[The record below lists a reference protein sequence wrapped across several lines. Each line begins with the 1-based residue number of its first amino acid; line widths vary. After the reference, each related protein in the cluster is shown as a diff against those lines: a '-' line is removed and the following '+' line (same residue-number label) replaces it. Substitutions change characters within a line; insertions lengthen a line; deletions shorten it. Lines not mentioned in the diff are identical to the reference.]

1 MSRRLLTAA
10 MLCAIVTTSAACSGS
25 SGTHTQ
31 SNSRTSPSAPTTTDT
46 PTSTPPTSG
55 RTSPP
60 SSSSKPSKPTN
71 VSVPTPTVAP
81 AAQGAV
87 NAYIGLYNLTSNLG
101 LDPAHADTS
110 KIAPYVTAATLPQWR
125 GIFTTMAQHG
135 LAYRGI
141 PDNPHVKVVSASGQ
155 SAVLS
160 SCPTPNA
167 HDPYIQYVVATGKP
181 VQTTTDAHLHPK
193 AITVLHASGRWRVA
207 SVIPDEGRTC
217 KP

>member
-10 MLCAIVTTSAACSGS
+10 MLCAVVTTSAACSGS
-25 SGTHTQ
+25 SGTHAQ
-31 SNSRTSPSAPTTTDT
+31 SPASPSTPTTTDT
-46 PTSTPPTSG
+46 PTSASPTSG

-101 LDPAHADTS
+101 LDPSHADTS

-125 GIFTTMAQHG
+125 RIFTTMARQG
-135 LAYRGI
+135 LAYRGV

-167 HDPYIQYVVATGKP
+167 YDPYIQYVAATGKP

-193 AITVLHASGRWRVA
+193 AITVLHTSGRWRVA

>member
-1 MSRRLLTAA
+1 MSRRLLIAA
-10 MLCAIVTTSAACSGS
+10 MLCAVVTTSAACSGS

-31 SNSRTSPSAPTTTDT
+31 SNSPTSPSAPTTTDA
-46 PTSTPPTSG
+46 PTSTPPTSA
-55 RTSPP
+55 TSPH

-81 AAQGAV
+81 TAQGAV

-101 LDPAHADTS
+101 LDPAHANTS

-125 GIFTTMAQHG
+125 RIFTTMARQG
-135 LAYRGI
+135 LAYRGV

-181 VQTTTDAHLHPK
+181 VQTTIDAHLHPK
-193 AITVLHASGRWRVA
+193 AITVLLTSGRWRVA